1 MTIKN
6 SVGAD
11 PRVCPSEKYIRI
23 SIVGNPNCGKTTLFN
38 KLTGSKQKI
47 GNWPGVTV
55 EKKIGSFHYANTNF
69 SVTDLPGIYSLTVA
83 KADHSIDERIA
94 MDFLLSRQTDILIN
108 IVDAANLK
116 RNLYL
121 TLQLAALGIPCI
133 LVLNMMDIAYKRRL
147 RIDTEKLSEHL
158 GLPVIA
164 LSLNQKQGVG
174 SLKKALAHMQI
185 MANRPIVN
193 SQLPFFQSLVD
204 LCQTH
209 PEPLWSALSLLEK
222 DVLMQQW
229 LQQQPQKEEIVQLI
243 TLLEEKENESSDV
256 LLAQER
262 YATIQGIYDHCVAAP
277 SATAKTF
284 TERVDKVVMHRYL
297 GIPIFLGI
305 MYLMFE
311 LSMNLGGLL
320 QPLFD
325 LSSSAVLI
333 DGPLHWG
340 AQWGIPASITAIFAQ
355 GFGVGVNTVLGF
367 IPQIGLMFLFMAFLE
382 DSGYMAR
389 AAFVMDRLMQ
399 AVGLPGKSFIPLIV
413 GFGCNVPSI
422 MATRTL
428 DSTRDRIVTALMAPF
443 MSCGARLAIFVVFAS
458 AFFPQHG
465 GLVIFSLYV
474 TGILVAMLTGLI
486 LQKTVFKRAP
496 SPYIQE
502 LPIYHTPHL
511 HTLWLLTWQRLRG
524 FVLRAGRMIVPV
536 CILIGG
542 LNSIHLNDN
551 TTPLSW
557 VGKAITPILAPMGVQ
572 HDNWPAS
579 VSLITGTMAK
589 EVVVGSLNTLY
600 NQEQSAQNNPEFN
613 LGSAL
618 KAAVTT
624 TFSGIGDL
632 FSTQKLNPFTA
643 NEADHAMTGRAMTR
657 MQQAFQ
663 SSAAAFSYLLFVLLY
678 IPCISTMGV
687 LNREVGKTYAW
698 LSTAWSFDIAYVVAV
713 IFYQSTQLF
722 VTPLSAVAWI
732 IGLVLSQ
739 WLGFWALKR
748 WTKQPH
754 SFKALGGTA

>member
-1 MTIKN
+1 MTT
-6 SVGAD
+6 
-11 PRVCPSEKYIRI
+11 RI
-23 SIVGNPNCGKTTLFN
+23 TIAGNPNCGKTTLFN

-55 EKKIGSFHYANTNF
+55 EKKIGSFHYADTDF

-83 KADHSIDERIA
+83 QADHSIDERIA

-121 TLQLAALGIPCI
+121 TLQLSALGIPCI

-147 RIDTEKLSEHL
+147 RIDIEKLSQHFD
-158 GLPVIA
+158 LPVIA
-164 LSLNQKQGVG
+164 ISLNQKKGL
-174 SLKKALAHMQI
+174 STLKKT
-185 MANRPIVN
+185 IVQMKTTARKSTIN
-193 SQLPFFQSLVD
+193 SQLPYFQSLVE

-209 PEPLWSALSLLEK
+209 PEPLWCALSLLEK
-222 DVLMQQW
+222 DVLTQQW
-229 LQQQPQKEEIVQLI
+229 LEKQPQKDSIQQFIAQL
-243 TLLEEKENESSDV
+243 EQNENEMSDV

-262 YATIQGIYDHCVAAP
+262 YATIQTIVDDCVAAP
-277 SATAKTF
+277 STTAKSF
-284 TERVDKVVMHRYL
+284 TERIDRIVMHRYL

-311 LSMNLGGLL
+311 LSMNLGSLF

-325 LSSSAVLI
+325 LSSTALLI
-333 DGPLHWG
+333 NGPTHWG
-340 AQWGIPASITAIFAQ
+340 AQWGIPAGLTAIFAN
-355 GFGVGVNTVLGF
+355 GLGVGINTVLNF
-367 IPQIGLMFLFMAFLE
+367 IPQIGFMFLFMAFLE

-458 AFFPQHG
+458 AFFPQHS
-465 GLVIFSLYV
+465 GLVIFSLYII
-474 TGILVAMLTGLI
+474 GICVAMLTGFI
-486 LQKTVFKRAP
+486 LQKTVFKRSL
-496 SPYIQE
+496 SPFIQE

-536 CILIGG
+536 CILIGS

-557 VGKAITPILAPMGVQ
+557 VGKAITPVLAPMGIQ

-589 EVVVGSLNTLY
+589 EVVIGSLNTLY
-600 NQEQSAQNNPEFN
+600 SQENAAPNDTEFN

-618 KAAVTT
+618 KTAVTT
-624 TFSGIGDL
+624 TLSGIDNL
-632 FSTQKLNPFTA
+632 FSAQKLNPFTA
-643 NEADHAMTGRAMTR
+643 NEADHAMNSSAMTR
-657 MQQAFQ
+657 MQQAFGT
-663 SSAAAFSYLLFVLLY
+663 SAAAFSYLLFVLLY

-687 LNREVGKTYAW
+687 LNREIGKQYAW
-698 LSTAWSFDIAYVVAV
+698 LATIWSFDIAYVVAV
-713 IFYQSTQLF
+713 IFYQSTQIF
-722 VTPLSAVAWI
+722 STPLSAIAWI
-732 IGLVLSQ
+732 AGIVLIQCLGFIGLKH
-739 WLGFWALKR
+739 WAQK
-748 WTKQPH
+748 PH
-754 SFKALGGTA
+754 FKALGSTI

>member
-1 MTIKN
+1 
-6 SVGAD
+6 
-11 PRVCPSEKYIRI
+11 
-23 SIVGNPNCGKTTLFN
+23 
-38 KLTGSKQKI
+38 
-47 GNWPGVTV
+47 
-55 EKKIGSFHYANTNF
+55 
-69 SVTDLPGIYSLTVA
+69 
-83 KADHSIDERIA
+83 
-94 MDFLLSRQTDILIN
+94 
-108 IVDAANLK
+108 
-116 RNLYL
+116 
-121 TLQLAALGIPCI
+121 
-133 LVLNMMDIAYKRRL
+133 
-147 RIDTEKLSEHL
+147 
-158 GLPVIA
+158 
-164 LSLNQKQGVG
+164 
-174 SLKKALAHMQI
+174 LAHT
-185 MANRPIVN
+185 
-193 SQLPFFQSLVD
+193 QLPYFDSLVD

-209 PEPLWSALSLLEK
+209 PEPLWCALSLLEK
-222 DVLMQQW
+222 DVLTQQW
-229 LQQQPQKEEIVQLI
+229 LHLQPQKEDIEQLI
-243 TLLEEKENESSDV
+243 TQLEQQENEASDV

-262 YATIQGIYDHCVAAP
+262 YATIQTLYDACVATP
-277 SATAKTF
+277 STLAKTF
-284 TERVDKVVMHRYL
+284 TEHIDKIVMHRYW

-311 LSMNLGGLL
+311 LSMNVGGLL

-325 LSSSAVLI
+325 LSSSALLI
-333 DGPLHWG
+333 DGPMHWG

-465 GLVIFSLYV
+465 GFVIFSLYII
-474 TGILVAMLTGLI
+474 GILVAMLTGLI
-486 LQKTVFKRAP
+486 LQKTIFKRAP
-496 SPYIQE
+496 SPFIQE

-542 LNSIHLNDN
+542 LNSIQLNNN

-557 VGKAITPILAPMGVQ
+557 VGKAITPILEPMGIQ

-600 NQEQSAQNNPEFN
+600 SQENTAQDNPEFD
-613 LGSAL
+613 LGNAL

-624 TFSGIGDL
+624 TFSGIDDL
-632 FSTQKLNPFTA
+632 FSAQKLNPFTA
-643 NEADHAMTGRAMTR
+643 NEADHAMTSSAMTR
-657 MQQAFQ
+657 MQHAFS

-687 LNREVGKTYAW
+687 LNREVGKLYAW

-722 VTPLSAVAWI
+722 ITPLSAIAWI
-732 IGLVLSQ
+732 TGLLLSQ
-739 WLGFWALKR
+739 WLGLWGLKHWA
-748 WTKQPH
+748 KQPH
-754 SFKALGGTA
+754 HLKALGGTV

>member
-1 MTIKN
+1 MTL
-6 SVGAD
+6 
-11 PRVCPSEKYIRI
+11 RI
-23 SIVGNPNCGKTTLFN
+23 TIAGNPNCGKTTLFN

-55 EKKIGSFHYANTNF
+55 EKKIGSFHYANTDF

-83 KADHSIDERIA
+83 QADHSIDERIA
-94 MDFLLSRQTDILIN
+94 MDFLLSLQTDILIN

-147 RIDTEKLSEHL
+147 RINTEKLSQHL

-164 LSLNQKQGVG
+164 ISLTQKQ
-174 SLKKALAHMQI
+174 SLSTLKKTIATLKTTA
-185 MANRPIVN
+185 RTPVV
-193 SQLPFFQSLVD
+193 STQLPYFQSLVD

-209 PEPLWSALSLLEK
+209 PEPLWCALSILEK
-222 DVLMQQW
+222 DVLAQQW
-229 LQQQPQKEEIVQLI
+229 LEKQPQKNDIEQLI
-243 TLLEEKENESSDV
+243 TLLEQKENEESDV

-262 YATIQGIYDHCVAAP
+262 YATIQTIYDACVAAP
-277 SATAKTF
+277 STTAKTV
-284 TERVDKVVMHRYL
+284 TEHIDTVVMHRYL

-325 LSSSAVLI
+325 LSSSALLI
-333 DGPLHWG
+333 DGPTHWG
-340 AQWGIPASITAIFAQ
+340 AQWGVPASITSIFAQ

-367 IPQIGLMFLFMAFLE
+367 IPQIGFMFLFMAFLE

-474 TGILVAMLTGLI
+474 IGIVVAMLTGLI
-486 LQKTVFKRAP
+486 LQKTVFKRSP

-536 CILIGG
+536 CIVIGG

-557 VGKAITPILAPMGVQ
+557 VGKAITPILAPMGIQ

-600 NQEQSAQNNPEFN
+600 SQENPVQNNTEFN
-613 LGSAL
+613 LGTAL
-618 KAAVTT
+618 KAALTT
-624 TFSGIGDL
+624 TLSGIDDL
-632 FSTQKLNPFTA
+632 FSAQKLNPFTA
-643 NEADHAMTGRAMTR
+643 NEADHAMDSSAMTR
-657 MQQAFQ
+657 MQQAFN

-687 LNREVGKTYAW
+687 LNREIGKTYAW

-722 VTPLSAVAWI
+722 TTPLSALAWI
-732 IGLVLSQ
+732 GGIVLSQ
-739 WLGFWALKR
+739 WLGFWGLKQ
-748 WTKQPH
+748 WVKKPQH
-754 SFKALGGTA
+754 LKALGGTV

>member
-1 MTIKN
+1 MTT
-6 SVGAD
+6 
-11 PRVCPSEKYIRI
+11 RI
-23 SIVGNPNCGKTTLFN
+23 TIAGNPNCGKTTLFN

-55 EKKIGSFHYANTNF
+55 EKKMGSFHYANTDF

-83 KADHSIDERIA
+83 QADHSIDERIA

-121 TLQLAALGIPCI
+121 TLQLSALGIPCI

-147 RIDTEKLSEHL
+147 RIDTEKLSQRL

-164 LSLNQKQGVG
+164 ISLNQKKGLG
-174 SLKKALAHMQI
+174 SLKKAIAQMKTTPRKSI
-185 MANRPIVN
+185 MS
-193 SQLPFFQSLVD
+193 SQLPYFQSLVE
-204 LCQTH
+204 LCETH
-209 PEPLWSALSLLEK
+209 PEPLWCALSLLEK
-222 DVLMQQW
+222 DVLTLQW
-229 LQQQPQKEEIVQLI
+229 LEKQPHKDYIQQYI
-243 TLLEEKENESSDV
+243 TRLEQNENEMSDV

-262 YATIQGIYDHCVAAP
+262 YATIQTIVDACVAAP
-277 SATAKTF
+277 SITAKSF
-284 TERVDKVVMHRYL
+284 TERIDRIVMHRYL

-311 LSMNLGGLL
+311 LSMNLGSLF

-325 LSSSAVLI
+325 LSSTALLI
-333 DGPLHWG
+333 DGPTHWG
-340 AQWGIPASITAIFAQ
+340 AQLGIPAGLTAIFAH
-355 GFGVGVNTVLGF
+355 GLGVGVNTVLNF
-367 IPQIGLMFLFMAFLE
+367 IPQIGFMFLFMAFLE

-465 GLVIFSLYV
+465 GLVIFSLYII
-474 TGILVAMLTGLI
+474 GICVAMLTGLV
-486 LQKTVFKRAP
+486 LQKTIFKRNP
-496 SPYIQE
+496 SPFIQE

-536 CILIGG
+536 CILIGS

-557 VGKAITPILAPMGVQ
+557 VGKSITPILAPMGIQ

-600 NQEQSAQNNPEFN
+600 SQENAAQNNPEFN
-613 LGSAL
+613 LGLAL
-618 KAAVTT
+618 KSAVTT
-624 TFSGIGDL
+624 TLRGIDDL
-632 FSTQKLNPFTA
+632 FSAQKLNPFTA
-643 NEADHAMTGRAMTR
+643 NEADHAMDNNAMTR
-657 MQQAFQ
+657 MQVAFGT
-663 SSAAAFSYLLFVLLY
+663 STAAFSYLLFVLLY
-678 IPCISTMGV
+678 IPCISTMSV
-687 LNREVGKTYAW
+687 LNREIGKQYAW
-698 LSTAWSFDIAYVVAV
+698 LATIWSFDIAYVVAV
-713 IFYQSTQLF
+713 IFYQSTQIF
-722 VTPLSAVAWI
+722 STPLSAIAWI
-732 IGLVLSQ
+732 AGIVLIQ
-739 WLGFWALKR
+739 CLGFLGLKHWAQ
-748 WTKQPH
+748 QPR
-754 SFKALGGTA
+754 FKALGGTI

>member
-1 MTIKN
+1 MTIPTEFQDEG
-6 SVGAD
+6 ST
-11 PRVCPSEKYIRI
+11 RI
-23 SIVGNPNCGKTTLFN
+23 TIAGNPNCGKTTLFN

-47 GNWPGVTV
+47 GNWSGVTV
-55 EKKIGSFHYANTNF
+55 EKKMGSFHYANTDF

-83 KADHSIDERIA
+83 QADHSVDERIA

-121 TLQLAALGIPCI
+121 TLQLSALGISCI

-147 RIDTEKLSEHL
+147 RIDTEKLSQHL

-164 LSLNQKQGVG
+164 ISLNQKQGLG
-174 SLKKALAHMQI
+174 TLKKA
-185 MANRPIVN
+185 IVEMKTTACKPTVS
-193 SQLPFFQSLVD
+193 SQLPYLPSLAE

-209 PEPLWSALSLLEK
+209 PAPLWCALSLLEK
-222 DVLMQQW
+222 DVLSQQW
-229 LQQQPQKEEIVQLI
+229 LEKQAHKNDIEQLI
-243 TLLEEKENESSDV
+243 TLLEQKENEESDV

-262 YATIQGIYDHCVAAP
+262 YATIQTIYDDCVAAP
-277 SATAKTF
+277 STSAKNF
-284 TERVDKVVMHRYL
+284 TEHVDKIVMHRYF

-305 MYLMFE
+305 IYLMFE
-311 LSMNLGGLL
+311 LSMNLGGLF

-325 LSSSAVLI
+325 LSSTALLI
-333 DGPLHWG
+333 DGPTYWG
-340 AQWGIPASITAIFAQ
+340 AQWGIPAGLTAIFAH
-355 GFGVGVNTVLGF
+355 GLGIGVNTLLNF
-367 IPQIGLMFLFMAFLE
+367 IPQIAFMFLFMAFLE

-428 DSTRDRIVTALMAPF
+428 DSSRDRIVTALMAPF

-465 GLVIFSLYV
+465 GLVIFALYFI
-474 TGILVAMLTGLI
+474 GICVAMLTGLI
-486 LQKTVFKRAP
+486 LQKTIFKHSP
-496 SPYIQE
+496 SPFIQE

-511 HTLWLLTWQRLRG
+511 HTLWVLTWQRLRG
-524 FVLRAGRMIVPV
+524 FILRAGRLIVPV
-536 CILIGG
+536 CILIGS

-557 VGKAITPILAPMGVQ
+557 VGKAITPVLAPMGVQ

-600 NQEQSAQNNPEFN
+600 SQENPTQNDAAFN
-613 LGSAL
+613 LGLAL
-618 KAAVTT
+618 KAAITT
-624 TFSGIGDL
+624 TLNDIGNL
-632 FSTQKLNPFTA
+632 FSAEKLNPFTA
-643 NEADHAMTGRAMTR
+643 NEANHAMDNNAMTR
-657 MQQAFQ
+657 MQAAFGT
-663 SSAAAFSYLLFVLLY
+663 STAAFSYLLFVLLY
-678 IPCISTMGV
+678 IPCISTMSV
-687 LNREVGKTYAW
+687 LNREVGKQYAW
-698 LSTAWSFDIAYVVAV
+698 LATIWSFDIAYVVAV
-713 IFYQSTQLF
+713 IFYQSTQVF
-722 VTPLSAVAWI
+722 ITPFSSIAWI
-732 IGLVLSQ
+732 AGILLAQ
-739 WLGFWALKR
+739 WLGFWGLKY
-748 WTKQPH
+748 WAQKPH
-754 SFKALGGTA
+754 FKALWSTR

>member
-1 MTIKN
+1 MTT
-6 SVGAD
+6 
-11 PRVCPSEKYIRI
+11 RI
-23 SIVGNPNCGKTTLFN
+23 TIAGNPNCGKTTLFN

-55 EKKIGSFHYANTNF
+55 EKKMGSFHYANTDF

-83 KADHSIDERIA
+83 QADHSIDERIA

-121 TLQLAALGIPCI
+121 TLQLLALGIPCI

-147 RIDTEKLSEHL
+147 RIDTEKLSQHL

-164 LSLNQKQGVG
+164 ISLNQKKGLG
-174 SLKKALAHMQI
+174 TLKKTIAQMKTTPRLPI
-185 MANRPIVN
+185 MS
-193 SQLPFFQSLVD
+193 SQLPYFQSLVE

-209 PEPLWSALSLLEK
+209 PEPLWCALSLLEK
-222 DVLMQQW
+222 DVLTQQW
-229 LQQQPQKEEIVQLI
+229 LEKQPHKDYIQQFI
-243 TLLEEKENESSDV
+243 TRLERNENEMSDV

-262 YATIQGIYDHCVAAP
+262 YATIQTIVDDCVAAP
-277 SATAKTF
+277 STTAKTI
-284 TERVDKVVMHRYL
+284 TEHVDKIVMHRYL

-311 LSMNLGGLL
+311 LSMNVGGLF

-325 LSSSAVLI
+325 LSSTALLI
-333 DGPLHWG
+333 DGPTHWG
-340 AQWGIPASITAIFAQ
+340 AQLGIPAGLTAIFAH
-355 GFGVGVNTVLGF
+355 GLGVGINTVLNF
-367 IPQIGLMFLFMAFLE
+367 IPQIGFMFLFMAFLE

-389 AAFVMDRLMQ
+389 AAFVLDRLMQ

-465 GLVIFSLYV
+465 GLVIFSLYII
-474 TGILVAMLTGLI
+474 GICVAMLTGLV
-486 LQKTVFKRAP
+486 LQKTVFKRSS
-496 SPYIQE
+496 SPFIQE

-536 CILIGG
+536 CILIGS
-542 LNSIHLNDN
+542 LNSIHLNNN

-557 VGKAITPILAPMGVQ
+557 VGKTITPVLAPMGIQ

-600 NQEQSAQNNPEFN
+600 SQENAVQNDTEFN

-624 TFSGIGDL
+624 TLSGIHDL
-632 FSTQKLNPFTA
+632 FSAQKLNPFTA
-643 NEADHAMTGRAMTR
+643 NEADHAMDSNAMTR
-657 MQQAFQ
+657 MQQAFGT
-663 SSAAAFSYLLFVLLY
+663 STAAFSYLLFVLLY

-687 LNREVGKTYAW
+687 LNREIGKQYAW
-698 LSTAWSFDIAYVVAV
+698 LATIWSFDIAYVVAV
-713 IFYQSTQLF
+713 IFYQSTQIF
-722 VTPLSAVAWI
+722 TTPLSAIAWI
-732 IGLVLSQ
+732 LGIVITQ
-739 WLGFWALKR
+739 WLGFLGLKHWAQR
-748 WTKQPH
+748 PH
-754 SFKALGGTA
+754 FKSLESTI

>member
-1 MTIKN
+1 MTL
-6 SVGAD
+6 
-11 PRVCPSEKYIRI
+11 RI
-23 SIVGNPNCGKTTLFN
+23 TIAGNPNCGKTTLFN

-55 EKKIGSFHYANTNF
+55 EKKIGSFHYANTDF

-83 KADHSIDERIA
+83 QADHSIDERIA
-94 MDFLLSRQTDILIN
+94 MDFLLSLQTDILIN

-147 RIDTEKLSEHL
+147 RINTEKLSQHL

-164 LSLNQKQGVG
+164 ISLTQKQ
-174 SLKKALAHMQI
+174 SLSTLKKTIATLKTTA
-185 MANRPIVN
+185 RTPVV
-193 SQLPFFQSLVD
+193 STQLPYFQSLVD

-209 PEPLWSALSLLEK
+209 PEPLWCALSILEK
-222 DVLMQQW
+222 DVLAQQW
-229 LQQQPQKEEIVQLI
+229 LEKQPQKNDIEQLI
-243 TLLEEKENESSDV
+243 TLLEQKENEESDV

-262 YATIQGIYDHCVAAP
+262 YATIQTIYDACVAAP
-277 SATAKTF
+277 STTAKTV
-284 TERVDKVVMHRYL
+284 TEHIDTVVMHRYL

-325 LSSSAVLI
+325 LSSSALLI
-333 DGPLHWG
+333 DGPTHWG
-340 AQWGIPASITAIFAQ
+340 AQWGVPASITSIFAQ

-367 IPQIGLMFLFMAFLE
+367 IPQIGFMFLFMAFLE

-474 TGILVAMLTGLI
+474 IGIVVAMLTGLI
-486 LQKTVFKRAP
+486 LQKTVFKRSP

-536 CILIGG
+536 CIVIGG

-557 VGKAITPILAPMGVQ
+557 VGKAITPILAPMGIQ

-600 NQEQSAQNNPEFN
+600 SQENPVQDKTEFN
-613 LGSAL
+613 LGTAL
-618 KAAVTT
+618 KAALTT
-624 TFSGIGDL
+624 TLSGIDDL
-632 FSTQKLNPFTA
+632 FSAQKLNPFTA
-643 NEADHAMTGRAMTR
+643 NEADHAMDSSAMTR
-657 MQQAFQ
+657 MQQAFN

-687 LNREVGKTYAW
+687 LNREIGKTYAW

-722 VTPLSAVAWI
+722 TTPLSALAWI
-732 IGLVLSQ
+732 GGIVLSQ
-739 WLGFWALKR
+739 WLGFWGLKQ
-748 WTKQPH
+748 WVKKPQH
-754 SFKALGGTA
+754 LKALGGTV

>member
-1 MTIKN
+1 MT
-6 SVGAD
+6 
-11 PRVCPSEKYIRI
+11 VCITI
-23 SIVGNPNCGKTTLFN
+23 AGNPNCGKTTLFN
-38 KLTGSKQKI
+38 KLTGSKQKV

-55 EKKIGSFHYANTNF
+55 EKKIGSFHYANTDF
-69 SVTDLPGIYSLTVA
+69 SVTDLPGTYSLTVA
-83 KADHSIDERIA
+83 QADHSIDERIA
-94 MDFLLSRQTDILIN
+94 MDFLLSHQTDILIN

-121 TLQLAALGIPCI
+121 TLQLSALGIPCI

-147 RIDTEKLSEHL
+147 RIDTEKLSQQL

-164 LSLNQKQGVG
+164 LSLNQKKGLG
-174 SLKKALAHMQI
+174 TLKKTIAQMKTTPRL
-185 MANRPIVN
+185 PIVS
-193 SQLPFFQSLVD
+193 SQLPHFQSLVE

-209 PEPLWSALSLLEK
+209 PEPLWCALSLLEK
-222 DVLMQQW
+222 DVLTQQW
-229 LQQQPQKEEIVQLI
+229 LEKQPQKNEILQLI
-243 TLLEEKENESSDV
+243 TMLEQKEKEQSDV

-262 YATIQGIYDHCVAAP
+262 YATIQTLYDNCVAAP
-277 SATAKTF
+277 STTAKSF
-284 TERVDKVVMHRYL
+284 TEHIDRIVMHRYL

-311 LSMNLGGLL
+311 LSMNVGGLL

-325 LSSSAVLI
+325 LSSNALLI
-333 DGPLHWG
+333 EGPMHWG
-340 AQWGIPASITAIFAQ
+340 AQWGLPSWLTAIFAQ

-443 MSCGARLAIFVVFAS
+443 MSCGARLAIFVVFVS
-458 AFFPQHG
+458 TFFPQNG
-465 GLVIFSLYV
+465 GFIIFALYV
-474 TGILVAMLTGLI
+474 IGILVAMLTGLI
-486 LQKTVFKRAP
+486 LQKTVFKRSP
-496 SPYIQE
+496 SPFIQE

-524 FVLRAGRMIVPV
+524 FVLRAGRMIIPV
-536 CILIGG
+536 CILIGS

-551 TTPLSW
+551 TTPLSSI
-557 VGKAITPILAPMGVQ
+557 GKAITPILAPMGIQ

-579 VSLITGTMAK
+579 VGLITGTLAK
-589 EVVVGSLNTLY
+589 EVVVGTLNTVY
-600 NQEQSAQNNPEFN
+600 SQENIVQDDTEFN
-613 LGSAL
+613 LGTAL

-624 TFSGIGDL
+624 TVNGIDDL
-632 FSTQKLNPFTA
+632 FSAEKLNPFTA
-643 NEADHAMTGRAMTR
+643 NEADHTMGNNAMTR
-657 MQQAFQ
+657 MQQAFGN
-663 SSAAAFSYLLFVLLY
+663 SPTAAFSYLLFVLLY

-687 LNREVGKTYAW
+687 LNREIGKQYAW
-698 LSTAWSFDIAYVVAV
+698 LATVWSFDIAYVVAV
-713 IFYQSTQLF
+713 IFYQSTQVF
-722 VTPLSAVAWI
+722 ATPLSALAWI
-732 IGLVLSQ
+732 IGIALSQ
-739 WLGFWALKR
+739 WLGFLGLKHWAQR
-748 WTKQPH
+748 PH
-754 SFKALGGTA
+754 FKALGGTV

>member
-1 MTIKN
+1 MT
-6 SVGAD
+6 V
-11 PRVCPSEKYIRI
+11 RI
-23 SIVGNPNCGKTTLFN
+23 TIAGNPNCGKTTLFN

-55 EKKIGSFHYANTNF
+55 EKKIGSFYYAHTDF
-69 SVTDLPGIYSLTVA
+69 CVTDLPGIYSLTVA

-94 MDFLLSRQTDILIN
+94 MDFLLDQQTDILIN

-121 TLQLAALGIPCI
+121 TLQLSALGLPCI
-133 LVLNMMDIAYKRRL
+133 LVLNMMDIAHKRHL
-147 RIDTEKLSEHL
+147 RIDSEALSQHL
-158 GLPVIA
+158 GIPVVTM
-164 LSLNQKQGVG
+164 SLNQNQGLTT
-174 SLKKALAHMQI
+174 LKKTIAQMKTTRREPKI
-185 MANRPIVN
+185 NT
-193 SQLPFFQSLVD
+193 QLPYFQSLVD
-204 LCQTH
+204 LCQAH
-209 PEPLWSALSLLEK
+209 PEPLWCGLSLLEK
-222 DVLMQQW
+222 DILTQQW
-229 LQQQPQKEEIVQLI
+229 LEKQPEKEAILQI
-243 TLLEEKENESSDV
+243 IDRLEQKENEQSDI

-262 YATIQGIYDHCVAAP
+262 YATIQTLYDACVATP
-277 SATAKTF
+277 SKTAKTA
-284 TERVDKVVMHRYL
+284 TERIDKIVMNRYL

-325 LSSSAVLI
+325 LSSSALLI

-340 AQWGIPASITAIFAQ
+340 TQWGIPASILSIFTQ
-355 GFGVGVNTVLGF
+355 GFGVGVNTVLSF

-413 GFGCNVPSI
+413 GFGCNVPAI

-458 AFFPQHG
+458 AFFPQHS

-486 LQKTVFKRAP
+486 LQKTVFKRRP
-496 SPYIQE
+496 SPFIQE
-502 LPIYHTPHL
+502 LPIYHAPHL
-511 HTLWLLTWQRLRG
+511 RSLWLLTWQRLRG
-524 FVLRAGRMIVPV
+524 FVLRAGRMIIPV
-536 CILIGG
+536 CILIGS

-557 VGKAITPILAPMGVQ
+557 VGKSITPILEPMGIQ

-579 VSLITGTMAK
+579 VSLLTGTMAK

-600 NQEQSAQNNPEFN
+600 SQENTVENNTEFH
-613 LGSAL
+613 LGNAL

-624 TFSGIGDL
+624 TLSGIETV
-632 FSTQKLNPFTA
+632 FSAQKLNPFTA
-643 NEADHAMTGRAMTR
+643 NQADSVMNSSAMAR
-657 MQQAFQ
+657 MQNAF
-663 SSAAAFSYLLFVLLY
+663 STSTAAFSYLLFVLLY
-678 IPCISTMGV
+678 IPCISTMSV
-687 LNREVGKTYAW
+687 LNREIGKAYAW
-698 LSTAWSFDIAYVVAV
+698 VATVWSFDIAYVVAV
-713 IFYQSTQLF
+713 IFYQSTQLSI
-722 VTPLSAVAWI
+722 TPLSAMAWI
-732 IGLVLSQ
+732 IGLVLTQ
-739 WLGFWALKR
+739 WLGFLGLKH
-748 WTKQPH
+748 WTQKP
-754 SFKALGGTA
+754 SFKALGSTL